1 MSVFYVPC
9 VGSSTNARATRA
21 LQRLCEQVDA
31 FRTRPL
37 ASDNFERVERELHER
52 FVEAEREV
60 LGELLE
66 RLDVDVASVEIGERR
81 YHRVL
86 ESTET
91 YTSAVGAVKVRRTLY
106 RHGREAA
113 VVPME
118 LRAGIVEGHWTP
130 LAARQASCVV
140 AQVTPKEG
148 EALLGEFG
156 NMVPSKSSLDRL
168 PKGLSA
174 RWEANREAFGST
186 LREAA
191 VVPEEAV
198 TVAVSLD
205 GVMVPMKD
213 AQRVETRERSR
224 QAGRRPKGP
233 AGYREAGCA
242 TLSFYDAE
250 GERLDTWSLARMPEP
265 KKATLKT
272 MLSAELDTV
281 LRTRPELH
289 VVTVADGAHDNW
301 RYLDTLAP
309 EATSVVDFYHA
320 AEQLKS
326 ALDARYGENDARGR
340 AQFHKLRHLLLDD
353 ADGVEKVIRALDY
366 QRKKFPRRTRIGEVL
381 RQYFRR
387 NRHRMRYAD
396 TQVRHLPIGSGVV
409 EAACKTLVTQ
419 RLKRSGMR
427 WRHAGGQ
434 AILTLRALMQSSR
447 FDQAW
452 ELLSDTYR
460 QVVMV
465 PDNVVAFP
473 CNRAA

>member
-1 MSVFYVPC
+1 MSVFHVPS
-9 VGSSTNARATRA
+9 VASSTNARATRA
-21 LQRLCEQVDA
+21 LERLCEQVDA

-37 ASDNFERVERELHER
+37 AGDSFERVERELHER

-66 RLDVDVASVEIGERR
+66 SLDVDVPSVEIGERR

-91 YTSAVGAVKVRRTLY
+91 YTTGVGAVKVRRTLY
-106 RHGREAA
+106 RYGRETA

-140 AQVTPKEG
+140 AQMTPKEG
-148 EALLGEFG
+148 EALLGELG
-156 NMVPSKSSLDRL
+156 NMTPSKSSLDRL

-174 RWEANREAFGST
+174 HWEANREAFEST

-191 VVPEEAV
+191 AVPDEAV

-213 AQRVETRERSR
+213 AQRAKTRERSR

-233 AGYREAGCA
+233 AGYREASCA

-250 GERLDTWSLARMPEP
+250 GERLETMSLARMPEP

-281 LRTRPELH
+281 LGRRPELH

-301 RYLDTLAP
+301 RYLDALAP

-326 ALDARYGENDARGR
+326 ALDARYGENDATGR

-353 ADGVEKVIRALDY
+353 PDGVEKVIRALNY
-366 QRKKFPRRTRIGEVL
+366 QRKRFPRRTRIGEVL
-381 RQYFRR
+381 RYFRR

-396 TQVRHLPIGSGVV
+396 TQARNLPIGSGVV

-452 ELLSDTYR
+452 ALLSDTYR
-460 QVVMV
+460 QVVIV

>member
-1 MSVFYVPC
+1 MSVFHVP
-9 VGSSTNARATRA
+9 SMSANDHQRAAGA
-21 LQRLCEQVDA
+21 LARLCEHVDGC
-31 FRTRPL
+31 RTRPL
-37 ASDNFERVERELHER
+37 VDEGFERVERELHER

-86 ESTET
+86 DSTET
-91 YTSAVGAVKVRRTLY
+91 YTTAVGAVKVRRTLY
-106 RHGREAA
+106 RCGRERA

-118 LRAGIVEGHWTP
+118 LRAGMVEGHWTP

-140 AQVTPKEG
+140 AQMTPKEG
-148 EALLGEFG
+148 ETLLRELG
-156 NMVPSKSSLDRL
+156 NMAPSKSSLDRL
-168 PKGLSA
+168 PKALSA
-174 RWEANREAFGST
+174 RWEANREPFEST
-186 LREAA
+186 LRDVS
-191 VVPEEAV
+191 VVPDEAV

-213 AQRVETRERSR
+213 GCRANKRERAR
-224 QAGRRPKGP
+224 AAGRRTNGP
-233 AGYREAGCA
+233 AGYREASCA

-250 GERLDTWSLARMPEP
+250 GERLDTLSMGRMPEP

-272 MLSAELDTV
+272 MLSAELDAV
-281 LRTRPELH
+281 LGKRPDLH
-289 VVTVADGAHDNW
+289 IVTVADGARDNW
-301 RYLDTLAP
+301 RYLDALAP
-309 EATSVVDFYHA
+309 EATAVVDFYHA
-320 AEQLKS
+320 TEHLKA
-326 ALDARYGENDARGR
+326 ALDARYGENNATGR
-340 AQFHKLRHLLLDD
+340 AQFHKLRHVLRDD

-381 RQYFRR
+381 RYFRH

-396 TQVRHLPIGSGVV
+396 TQARHLPIGSGVV

-452 ELLSDTYR
+452 ASLSNTYR
-460 QVVMV
+460 QDVAV

-473 CNRAA
+473 RKRAA